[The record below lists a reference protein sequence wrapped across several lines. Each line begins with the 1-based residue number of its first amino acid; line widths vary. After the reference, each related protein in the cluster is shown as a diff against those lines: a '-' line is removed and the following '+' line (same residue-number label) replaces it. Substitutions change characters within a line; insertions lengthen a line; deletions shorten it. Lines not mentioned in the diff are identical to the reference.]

1 MINYETEMVE
11 VESRTIKSVICD
23 ECGQEFTD
31 ILDIQEFHFIQFIG
45 GFASIFG
52 DGNKVES
59 QICQDCLYDLLGG
72 ALRVLNSDGTWIYAV
87 DGLLDEEEI

>member
-45 GFASIFG
+45 GYNSAFG
-52 DGNKVES
+52 DGSSVEC
-59 QICQDCLYDLLGG
+59 QICQDCLYDMIK
-72 ALRVLNSDGTWIYAV
+72 DIYSII
-87 DGLLDEEEI
+87 EEEI